1 MSTPSSAAPR
11 GIRNANPGNIRWGD
25 AWQGL
30 VPPDLRTDPTFCQ
43 FTDPVYGIRAMAR
56 IFAKYSDAY
65 GLTTVADIIG
75 RWAPPVEN
83 DTPAYV
89 ANVAHL
95 IGVGPN
101 DKINVHDSSIMET
114 LIKAVIQHENGQ
126 QPYDTAT
133 IDKGI
138 TLAGV

>member
-1 MSTPSSAAPR
+1 MSTPASTAPR
-11 GIRNANPGNIRWGD
+11 GIRNNNPGNIRWGD

-30 VPPDLRTDPTFCQ
+30 LSADQRTDPTFCQ

-65 GLTTVADIIG
+65 GLTTVAGIIG

-89 ANVAHL
+89 SNVARL
-95 IGVGPN
+95 LGVSPS
-101 DKINVHDSSIMET
+101 DKINVHDAAIMCM
-114 LIKAVIQHENGQ
+114 LIKAVIQHENGE
-126 QPYDTAT
+126 QPYDSAA
-133 IDKGI
+133 IDKG
-138 TLAGV
+138 TALAGV